1 MRSFSILLA
10 LVATITILLA
20 CGGDSGQQETVTADS
35 GMARAEQFEE
45 AMDTIIAILER
56 NDYKAIYA
64 RFVKPSEIEKIK
76 AAPGGLDSAY
86 VKFQQFIPPL
96 LQVLKDAT
104 TNPPQYNADT
114 TYAVYDPESA
124 PAPVNFEYIN
134 GRWYFSPK
142 G

>member
-1 MRSFSILLA
+1 MRYLLILLA
-10 LVATITILLA
+10 LVATMTILFA
-20 CGGDSGQQETVTADS
+20 CGGDTDKPETAIADS
-35 GMARAEQFEE
+35 GKARAEQFEE

-56 NDYKAIYA
+56 NDYRAIYA

-86 VKFQQFIPPL
+86 IKFQQFIPPL

-104 TNPPQYNADT
+104 TQPPQYNADT